1 MMKNNRRQRFLP
13 IASVL
18 WLVTCCILPATA
30 QQTQPSSN
38 LDLLLEGSQSL
49 RQSIGGWQEN
59 DRFSDDPSNDTF
71 STDLKDR
78 LNKINSRLEVFRGMI
93 EREQQALLQ
102 PAELRPRSNVGS
114 DPAAAVTNN
123 PPPEV
128 LAGTSQPTESFQ
140 PTLPPPTSGFPSGK
154 RVLTETVNPLE
165 LGNSLFMTGN
175 FKSAI
180 KNYEQVLNNSKD
192 RSEQAWL
199 RLMIACSQRL
209 LGNLDQAESLFR
221 EVTNQRDAGQFAS
234 AHARWNLKLI
244 EKRRAANAEL
254 EQLQNQLKQLTE
266 TKQP

>member
-1 MMKNNRRQRFLP
+1 MMNKDGHQRLLP
-13 IASVL
+13 IISMV
-18 WLVTCCILPATA
+18 WLVTSCILPATA
-30 QQTQPSSN
+30 QQTEPPSK

-78 LNKINSRLEVFRGMI
+78 LNKINNRLEVFRGMI
-93 EREQQALLQ
+93 EREQQALIQ
-102 PAELRPRSNVGS
+102 PAELRPGSNAGS
-114 DPAAAVTNN
+114 DPTAAVTNN

-128 LAGTSQPTESFQ
+128 SSGTSQPTESFQ
-140 PTLPPPTSGFPSGK
+140 PSLPPPTSGFPSGK
-154 RVLTETVNPLE
+154 PVLTEPVNPLE

-175 FKSAI
+175 FNSAI
-180 KNYEQVLNNSKD
+180 KSYQRVLDNSKD
-192 RSEQAWL
+192 RSERAWL

-209 LGNLDQAESLFR
+209 LGDLDQAESLFR

-254 EQLQNQLKQLTE
+254 KQLQDQLNQLTE
-266 TKQP
+266 TEQP